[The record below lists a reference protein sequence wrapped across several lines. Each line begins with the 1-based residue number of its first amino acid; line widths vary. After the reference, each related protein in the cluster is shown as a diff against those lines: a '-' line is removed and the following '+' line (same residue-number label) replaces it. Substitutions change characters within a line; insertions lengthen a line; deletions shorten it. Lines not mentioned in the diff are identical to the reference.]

1 MLAARN
7 TMKLRTLRSV
17 PLALAY
23 RLGVAGAALRD
34 DGRARILMLHGIP
47 RRNALRL
54 ERMLRYVKRHFDVV
68 PLDELAGAV
77 ARRDRLSR
85 LVAITF
91 DDGVRNNVEVAYPIL
106 HALGLH
112 ATFFL
117 CPQLVEERAWLWNH
131 EIRQRLLR
139 LPSLHELSMQTGGP
153 REVEAFVEWMKD
165 LELTRR
171 REVEA
176 RVRYATPNFA
186 ATQEERHLFELASW
200 DELRRLD
207 PRVVA
212 IGSHTLTHPI
222 LPSLSAADL
231 EREVSHSR
239 RLLEHR
245 LQRKVTLFAYPN
257 GDASPAVHECVKR
270 NYSAAVTT
278 EEGYVTAGC
287 DAHLLPRVNLPRDML
302 RLALALHRRVA
313 PSNASGS
320 QVASSGNTVMITM
333 QASIRK
339 KKGNDAAAT

>member
-1 MLAARN
+1 
-7 TMKLRTLRSV
+7 MKLKILRSA

-23 RLGVAGAALRD
+23 WLGIAGAAQRD
-34 DGRARILMLHGIP
+34 DGRARILMLHGVP
-47 RRNALRL
+47 RRQRALL
-54 ERMLRYVKRHFDVV
+54 ERMLRYLKRHFDIV
-68 PLDELAGAV
+68 PLEELAGAV
-77 ARRDRLSR
+77 ARRERLSR
-85 LVAITF
+85 RVAITF
-91 DDGVRNNVEVAYPIL
+91 DDGLRNNVEVAYPIL
-106 HALGLH
+106 RALGVH

-117 CPQLVEERAWLWNH
+117 CPQLIEERAWLWNQ
-131 EIRQRLLR
+131 EMRQRLRR

-153 REVEAFVEWMKD
+153 REVEAFVEWMKNLD
-165 LELTRR
+165 LPRR

-176 RVRYATPNFA
+176 RVRAATPNFTT
-186 ATQEERHLFELASW
+186 TQAERHQFELAGW

-239 RLLEHR
+239 RLLEQR

-257 GDASPAVHECVKR
+257 GDASPAVYECVKK

-278 EEGYVTAGC
+278 EEGYVAAGC
-287 DAHLLPRVNLPRDML
+287 DAHLLPRVNLPGDVL

-320 QVASSGNTVMITM
+320 QVASSGKTAISAMHSTIMKKNGSD
-333 QASIRK
+333 AS
-339 KKGNDAAAT
+339 AT